1 MGNPSGCKGVNQEI
15 LTVVITTALYQILF
29 HFVLNMQCNEAGS
42 SSVMEFLGHQRAFAY
57 LFTTAMKIKSFIS
70 DRHRSIA
77 KLMRETCPKKC
88 RELNKPVV
96 EHFFDLWHV
105 AKRKTTNII
114 GVKQ

>member
-1 MGNPSGCKGVNQEI
+1 MGNPSGCKGVNQKI
-15 LTVVITTALYQILF
+15 LTVVITTALHQILF

-42 SSVMEFLGHQRAFAY
+42 SSGMEFLGHQRAFAY
-57 LFTTAMKIKSFIS
+57 LFTTAVKIKSFIS

-77 KLMRETCPKKC
+77 KWMRETCPKKC